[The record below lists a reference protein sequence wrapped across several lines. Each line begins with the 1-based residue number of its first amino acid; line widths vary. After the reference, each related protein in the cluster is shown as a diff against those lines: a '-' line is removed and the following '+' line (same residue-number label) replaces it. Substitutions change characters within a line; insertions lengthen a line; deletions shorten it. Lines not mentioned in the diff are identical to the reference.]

1 MSVGGTLNCSS
12 FADICL
18 LLKSSDFV
26 SHDLSYAY
34 ARHCHCARTVA
45 DPRATADQSDRAL
58 APPPAIHRFSESV
71 DEKGQPS
78 QLKRPPQFTL
88 VLRKWFAL
96 SPALEFRCFVKHR
109 TLVGTNF
116 CIRTC
121 AALLLYAFLRFP
133 SLTMTTVSLCNLDD
147 AGISQ
152 RDPAKFYPFLP
163 RMKAELLELIED
175 FFDAHIL
182 NSFPDENG
190 TRRHHMV
197 TAAMLERDL
206 SRL

>member
-34 ARHCHCARTVA
+34 ARHCRCARTGA
-45 DPRATADQSDRAL
+45 DPRATADESDRAL

-71 DEKGQPS
+71 DEKGRPS

-109 TLVGTNF
+109 TLVGTDL

-121 AALLLYAFLRFP
+121 AALLLSAFAESSLVSP
-133 SLTMTTVSLCNLDD
+133 SLTMTSVPLFNLDD

-190 TRRHHMV
+190 TRTDVRWWPPY
-197 TAAMLERDL
+197 
-206 SRL
+206 